1 MAATLSS
8 VAAPSLP
15 KHGSV
20 IRAQQQAPPS
30 IISASTKTAFHGVSL
45 VDRRWAAGYR
55 RGGGGRR
62 RLLQVNARTAAKN
75 IEVEVD
81 KPLGLALGQKPGG
94 GVVITSVESGGNA
107 ARAGLKAGD
116 QVLYTSSFFGDELW
130 PADKLGFTKT
140 AIQAKPDS
148 VYFVV
153 SRGAEVDVKRLPK
166 RPAPP
171 RFGRKLTDAQKERAT
186 HICLDCGF
194 IYFLPKPFEEQP
206 DEYGCPQCNAPK
218 KRFARYD
225 AATGKAIG
233 DTYLSRT
240 VEVIMSYWGSPGGP
254 PSWAASRGPSLV
266 VPLIVVVALGW
277 VICQETLMGWYETV
291 TELQETV
298 TDNAVLLVLALGAA
312 ALLLTLAVAGNRSE
326 VVLVP
331 VVLVL
336 VLVPVMFLIQN
347 IVLTALLLLVVVYFA
362 GIYYY
367 RPDRGYGYGYGYGS
381 GFGGDWSGGGSAGLG
396 FYMLLLLCLVLCAM
410 FSDGGSGWW
419 IPGVLLV
426 ACVLCLN
433 LFSGGKVWA

>member
-15 KHGSV
+15 KHGSI

-45 VDRRWAAGYR
+45 VDRRWAAGHQ

-153 SRGAEVDVKRLPK
+153 SRGAEVD
-166 RPAPP
+166 
-171 RFGRKLTDAQKERAT
+171 ERAT

-218 KRFARYD
+218 KRFAKYD

-233 DTYLSRT
+233 GALPPIA
-240 VEVIMSYWGSPGGP
+240 VIISF
-254 PSWAASRGPSLV
+254 
-266 VPLIVVVALGW
+266 
-277 VICQETLMGWYETV
+277 VIGIAGV
-291 TELQETV
+291 G
-298 TDNAVLLVLALGAA
+298 ALLV
-312 ALLLTLAVAGNRSE
+312 
-326 VVLVP
+326 
-331 VVLVL
+331 
-336 VLVPVMFLIQN
+336 
-347 IVLTALLLLVVVYFA
+347 
-362 GIYYY
+362 
-367 RPDRGYGYGYGYGS
+367 YG
-381 GFGGDWSGGGSAGLG
+381 LQ
-396 FYMLLLLCLVLCAM
+396 
-410 FSDGGSGWW
+410 
-419 IPGVLLV
+419 
-426 ACVLCLN
+426 
-433 LFSGGKVWA
+433 